1 MARRSRSR
9 ARQHVNPFFPT
20 HAFMGYP
27 NGHEQEP
34 LVMHRRRDYAIFARK
49 LDAILRPLLA
59 ERYAL
64 HEELTVLTEQGC
76 TGRMSRVDCVLVT
89 SFGVFVI
96 LGFHATGKVSWSTKA
111 NKIAIAHEPEF
122 LETVDSP
129 LWRATPA
136 VHFLSALL
144 ADLQCP
150 VEAIAIASNGACNL
164 ELGLPTAMLKRD
176 ELHHFLR
183 QRYAQFIAVHRGVFN
198 VGDISARIRAGCR
211 HFEQAPVAAERDP
224 ALEREQRSLGSAPR
238 H

>member
-9 ARQHVNPFFPT
+9 ARQHVKPFFPT
-20 HAFMGYP
+20 HAFLGYP
-27 NGHEQEP
+27 KAHEQEP

-49 LDAILRPLLA
+49 LDAILGPLLA
-59 ERYAL
+59 DRYAL
-64 HEELTVLTEQGC
+64 HEAMIVLTEEGF
-76 TGRMSRVDCVLVT
+76 TGQMSRVDCVVVT

-96 LGFHATGKVSWSTKA
+96 LRFHATGQVSWSTKA

-129 LWRATPA
+129 LWRAAPA

-150 VEAIAIASNGACNL
+150 VEAIAIASYGACNF
-164 ELGLPTAMLKRD
+164 ELGLPTTMLKLN
-176 ELHHFLR
+176 ELQHFLR
-183 QRYAQFIAVHRGVFN
+183 QRYAHFIAAHQGVFN

-211 HFEQAPVAAERDP
+211 SFEQPAVAA
-224 ALEREQRSLGSAPR
+224 
-238 H
+238 